1 MNYTLPSS
9 KGQNGDIC
17 CLLVKYRKGA
27 AFTEIP
33 ENIDNSNANAECSC
47 VDCQGLF
54 FLWST

>member
-1 MNYTLPSS
+1 METFAV
-9 KGQNGDIC
+9 
-17 CLLVKYRKGA
+17 LLVKYRKGA

-54 FLWST
+54 FL